1 MSFLSQAFRPLR
13 YDRTITSQK
22 MEKQTTMF
30 FDEIYQGDDTNTPI
44 QDRIRLTYNS
54 DTNTLNWITT
64 GNSSYLSF
72 VVKYNSI
79 NTTTVSSTTRTFT
92 LSSLTSNTF
101 YSFQIVGTTSFGS
114 TINSNSISITTP
126 PIHPS
131 NFTITSTNITTS
143 SFELI
148 YSKTDGDA
156 TNFSFQPSIAT
167 TSLNSNTEYSVYATM
182 TYEINGTPHTI
193 QSNTITIQTLH
204 IEPTID
210 SFSSPSKDHDEI
222 TLNFQ
227 TTFNDAD
234 NTNRVLEI
242 YKDNVLHSSLNQTD
256 TSFTITGLTQA
267 TSYQL
272 QLKLR
277 WYFNSVSQT
286 SIDSNVLTITTDT
299 LNPSNPYFELQSKTA
314 TSITIYNID
323 YGDDDGATRL
333 SNNIF
338 LDNVL
343 QSSTIQST
351 FTFYRVE
358 PRLKRILLK
367 SPKSVQGIAS
377 FYEFQRDITTF
388 VNALPATNNGSTTTL
403 VETIPTNKLQWT
415 INSWG
420 DQTPTSIQIIDASNS
435 SVIYNTRDDREH
447 ILLPHTSSLENTTY
461 SYKIRKVSIQQ
472 DTLTSSIISHSN
484 VSFRPNRYHKQFRSR
499 L

>member
-72 VVKYNSI
+72 VVKYNS
-79 NTTTVSSTTRTFT
+79 TTTTLSSTTRTFT

-101 YSFQIVGTTSFGS
+101 YSFQIIGTTSFGS

-126 PIHPS
+126 AIHPS
-131 NFTITSTNITTS
+131 NFTITATNITTS
-143 SFELI
+143 SFELT

-156 TNFSFQPSIAT
+156 TNFTFQPSIAT
-167 TSLNSNTEYSVYATM
+167 TSLLSNTEYSVYATM

-234 NTNRVLEI
+234 NTNRVLEV
-242 YKDNVLHSSLNQTD
+242 YKDGTLHSSLNQSD

-277 WYFNSVSQT
+277 WYFNGVSQT

-299 LNPSNPYFELQSKTA
+299 LNPTNPYFELQSKT
-314 TSITIYNID
+314 TNSITIHNID
-323 YGDDDGATRL
+323 YGNDDGATRL
-333 SNNIF
+333 SNNIY
-338 LDNVL
+338 LDGVL
-343 QSSTIQST
+343 HQFNNTNQFHI
-351 FTFYRVE
+351 FRVE
-358 PRLKRILLK
+358 R
-367 SPKSVQGIAS
+367 
-377 FYEFQRDITTF
+377 
-388 VNALPATNNGSTTTL
+388 GSN
-403 VETIPTNKLQWT
+403 I
-415 INSWG
+415 
-420 DQTPTSIQIIDASNS
+420 
-435 SVIYNTRDDREH
+435 
-447 ILLPHTSSLENTTY
+447 
-461 SYKIRKVSIQQ
+461 
-472 DTLTSSIISHSN
+472 
-484 VSFRPNRYHKQFRSR
+484 
-499 L
+499 